1 MKSPEIRPLART
13 AVGTVAVAAMLSALN
28 TSMFPVALP
37 DLQREFSTSAGASTW
52 LLTVFALV
60 SAVGHPLA
68 GYLADR
74 LGPRRVL
81 LAGLVV
87 TGLSGPIAACGLGG
101 CGSVGVGAIW
111 ATIHWFRT
119 RWPDQASHQT
129 NHRRSITVA
138 IKLRYIT
145 PLLAAAAAGAIATA
159 PAGADPAQPVCTVLG
174 GSSTQCQTAGN
185 VQINDSPPPP
195 HYSMP
200 YKNKYSAVW
209 PQ

>member
-1 MKSPEIRPLART
+1 
-13 AVGTVAVAAMLSALN
+13 MLSPLN

-37 DLQREFSTSAGASTW
+37 DLQREFSTSAKASTW

-74 LGPRRVL
+74 LGARRVL
-81 LAGLVV
+81 VVGLVV
-87 TGLSGPIAACGLGG
+87 TGLSALVAACGLGG
-101 CGSVGVGAIW
+101 CGSVGVGTIW
-111 ATIHWFRT
+111 SATCLHWFRT
-119 RWPDQASHQT
+119 RRRDQASHQT
-129 NHRRSITVA
+129 NHRRSIAVA

-145 PLLAAAAAGAIATA
+145 PLLAAAAAAAIATA
-159 PAGADPAQPVCTVLG
+159 PAGADPAQPACTALG
-174 GSSTQCQTAGN
+174 GSATQCQTPGN
-185 VQINDSPPPP
+185 VQINVSPPPP

-200 YKNKYSAVW
+200 YKNRYSGVL